1 MSSLGNAGEAAEG
14 ARRAS
19 FGLRSNGGACIKM
32 PVSDFVRVAV
42 PVPLGQAF
50 SYRVPPL
57 LAARVRTGARVLCEF
72 GKRKVLGVVL
82 SLESE
87 PPEGFDVD
95 KIKPLLAVVDEEP
108 ALTEE
113 LLTFLEALAA
123 YYAAPIGEVLRM
135 ALPAVEREQVSGETR
150 DLFQQAKVQ
159 TVGRLVQVAVPA
171 PELPEAPLPRGQA
184 KQLLQAV
191 RATPGITV
199 LELLARFSNARAAVK
214 RLERAGFLRL
224 EQQAR
229 RRERSWERP
238 TPPDSPKLLN
248 DEQANAVSS
257 VIAALEAAEHASFL
271 LHGVTGSGKTEVYLH
286 AVSRCLELQGGAIVL
301 VPEIAL
307 TPQLVGRF
315 RARLGDRIAVIHSGL
330 SNSERQHM
338 WRALR
343 SAELSVVVG
352 ARSALFAPVSRLRLI
367 CVDEEHDSSFKQEEG
382 VRYHAR
388 DMALLRAHRA
398 GAVCV
403 LGSATPSLASEALV
417 RAARVQ
423 RLKLPRRA
431 VEGARLPAVEVVDLK
446 VAGPGPG
453 GERLLTLPLYRALQ
467 ATLEQGQQAIL
478 FLNRRGFAPSL
489 ICESCGKI
497 VECPNCTVALTL
509 HRSRGE
515 RLRCHYCD
523 YAAPLPQQCEECR
536 SQRLSYEGTGTERI
550 EHALTELFPDRRIAR
565 LDRDVASGLKSQGV
579 LDRMRRREVDVL
591 IGTQMV
597 TKGHDLPGVALVGVL
612 NADAALS
619 LPDYQASERTFQLLV
634 QVSGRAGRGEVPGRV
649 LVQTRNADHP
659 AIRHAL
665 THDVEAFVEH
675 ELGERREANY
685 PPFRRLLMIRIDAL
699 DDRLAQDAAE
709 RIGARLARLCQ
720 QYPGDAAELLG
731 PSPAPMLK
739 LRNRYRYRCLMRA
752 KGRRP
757 LFAAARHVLN
767 MEQDRRVRVSVDM
780 DPVSML

>member
-1 MSSLGNAGEAAEG
+1 M
-14 ARRAS
+14 
-19 FGLRSNGGACIKM
+19 
-32 PVSDFVRVAV
+32 
-42 PVPLGQAF
+42 
-50 SYRVPPL
+50 
-57 LAARVRTGARVLCEF
+57 LCEF
-72 GKRKVLGVVL
+72 GRRKVLGVVL
-82 SLESE
+82 GLEAE
-87 PPEGFDVD
+87 PPSGLDVD
-95 KIKPLLAVVDEEP
+95 KVKPLLAVVDDEP

-113 LLTFLEALAA
+113 LLTFLEALAG

-171 PELPEAPLPRGQA
+171 PEPPSAPSPRGQA
-184 KQLLQAV
+184 QELLEIV
-191 RATPGITV
+191 RASSGIAV
-199 LELLARFSNARAAVK
+199 SELEARFSSARAAVK
-214 RLERAGFLRL
+214 RLERAGFVRL
-224 EQQAR
+224 EKQPR
-229 RRERSWERP
+229 RRERPWDQPVPR
-238 TPPDSPKLLN
+238 DSPKPLN
-248 DEQANAVSS
+248 DEQATAVSNI
-257 VIAALEAAEHASFL
+257 VTALEAAEHASFL

-315 RARLGDRIAVIHSGL
+315 RARLGDRVAVIHSGL

-343 SAELSVVVG
+343 SGELSVVVG

-388 DMALLRAHRA
+388 DMALLRAHRT

-403 LGSATPSLASEALV
+403 LGSATPSLASCALV
-417 RAARVQ
+417 RAERIQ

-431 VEGARLPAVEVVDLK
+431 VEGAQLPAVEIVDLK
-446 VAGPGPG
+446 TAGPGPG
-453 GERLLTLPLYRALQ
+453 GERLLTVPLYRALQ

-497 VECPNCTVALTL
+497 VECPNCSVALTL

-515 RLRCHYCD
+515 HLRCHYCD
-523 YAAPLPQQCEECR
+523 YAAPLLKQCQHCR
-536 SQRLSYEGTGTERI
+536 STRLSHEGTGTERI
-550 EHALTELFPDRRIAR
+550 EHALVEIFPERRIAR

-579 LDRMRRREVDVL
+579 LERMRRREVDIL

-619 LPDYQASERTFQLLV
+619 LPDYQAAERTFQLLV

-649 LVQTRNADHP
+649 LIQTRNADHP

-665 THDVEAFVEH
+665 THDVEAFIEH
-675 ELGERREANY
+675 ELRERRDANY
-685 PPFRRLLMIRIDAL
+685 PPFRRLLMVRIDAL
-699 DDRLAQDAAE
+699 DDRVAQDAAE
-709 RIGARLARLCQ
+709 RVGGLLSKLCQ
-720 QYPGDAAELLG
+720 QYSKDAAELLG

-739 LRNRYRYRCLMRA
+739 LRNRYRYRCLVRA

-757 LFAAARHVLN
+757 LFAAARRVLN
-767 MEQDRRVRVSVDM
+767 MDQDRRVRVSVDM